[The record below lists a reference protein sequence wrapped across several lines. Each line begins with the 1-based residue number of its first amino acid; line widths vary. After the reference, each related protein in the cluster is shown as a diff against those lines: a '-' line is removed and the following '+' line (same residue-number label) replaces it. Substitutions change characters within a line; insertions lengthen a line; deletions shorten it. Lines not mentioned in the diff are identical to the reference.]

1 MNPKNSKDFT
11 NIPLYEDGVNC
22 EEKGI
27 SMSTSVKEGGVA
39 VPSRRKWV
47 IEFVTAVIVMVAVV
61 GVSVLIFSM
70 TKMGSPGKIASSK
83 NTPQGT
89 PPCDETEECYK
100 ASSKNAPQ
108 GIPPCDETEECY
120 KASSKNAPQGIPP
133 CDETEECYNE
143 YSLDSVSFSGIHI
156 EGGRHYQNTFGVI
169 AKHTVLPNDRGVH
182 FNVETL
188 PEALPDHRNKPKIS
202 RREELETMRESF
214 VANYNDEYGNV
225 FDPSDVR
232 IEATSEHEPDLFYR
246 GGNGF
251 IVTLVTAFAQHL
263 PLELSP
269 DHVWSIITYAFAK
282 HVDENAEE
290 LRKNFVSHEGK
301 KRIEIETPNS
311 FQISYAGNP
320 DSGATAAE
328 WETSVFSQFSA
339 KIKSYIGEETHSA
352 LTADFSTTDA
362 SSQAASEIVLMA
374 AMKNYFS
381 FSMDTLCGIPEITL
395 RGSEED
401 WAALRQ
407 RAEALGELMLPSY
420 KDHWMPA
427 LLPVLDKFV
436 ESYRGQ
442 VDHGFWQSM
451 VKLRHN
457 GEVSGYREFISGW
470 VQIFFPYLS
479 HYGSDAPPMRQWNEM
494 YFSGP
499 DTKDFLPVSSF
510 VPCDWNYFGTKYDL
524 EFHAGITGA
533 RQDPETGCVA
543 PVTGWHVI
551 HELPKPT

>member
-1 MNPKNSKDFT
+1 MNPKNSKDLT
-11 NIPLYEDGVNC
+11 NIPFYEDGVNC

-27 SMSTSVKEGGVA
+27 YMSTSVKEGGVA

-47 IEFVTAVIVMVAVV
+47 IAFVTAVIVMVAVV
-61 GVSVLIFSM
+61 GIPVLVFSI
-70 TKMGSPGKIASSK
+70 TKMGPSGKIASSK
-83 NTPQGT
+83 K
-89 PPCDETEECYK
+89 CYK
-100 ASSKNAPQ
+100 ASW
-108 GIPPCDETEECY
+108 
-120 KASSKNAPQGIPP
+120 
-133 CDETEECYNE
+133 YNE
-143 YSLDSVSFSGIHI
+143 YSLDSVCFSGIHI
-156 EGGRHYQNTFGVI
+156 EGGRHHQNTFDVI
-169 AKHTVLPNDRGVH
+169 AKHTILPSGRGVR

-188 PEALPDHRNKPKIS
+188 PEALPDHRNKTKIS
-202 RREELETMRESF
+202 RREELETMRDGF
-214 VANYNDEYGNV
+214 VAQHNDEYGNV
-225 FDPSDVR
+225 LDPSDVR

-381 FSMDTLCGIPEITL
+381 FSMTTMCGIPEITL

-401 WAALRQ
+401 WAALRR

-442 VDHGFWQSM
+442 VDHSFWQSM

-457 GEVSGYREFISGW
+457 GMVSGYREFISGW

-479 HYGSDAPPMRQWNEM
+479 HYESDAPMRQWNEM

-499 DTKDFLPVSSF
+499 DMKDFLPVSSF

-533 RQDPETGCVA
+533 RQDPESGCVA
-543 PVTGWHVI
+543 PVIGWHVI
-551 HELPKPT
+551 HELPKPLPTSLLSSDGGMI